1 MPIMDKKNSEWFNEI
16 EDTAVDE
23 FDNFDDDIDWDA
35 LERELDISDEEY
47 TDEELANIY
56 GGDLTY
62 CPNCGKRLAM
72 DDGYSYCPDCEPK
85 DTYDYVAYDRYD
97 NPMESFKTEKE
108 AMDYVAAQ
116 EDFDRVAKVTKQEGV
131 REIVIYSESDDSDY
145 YEESASDDTLVEAP
159 VVKLSDDQLND
170 PSEVNFSKMIRDAE
184 EKERA
189 EKEEAERLARKDE
202 LSQKYSGV
210 IYSIQKVNNTDEPG
224 IEINRLEAAFAEL
237 VPSAG
242 KADTVAGE
250 IVRATMRIIYR
261 YYNDGDYFFMGYGLE
276 TAAPSAAYLSDRY
289 EDTISEG
296 MEIGQVFA
304 NEYGINDK
312 ELDEKYEKF
321 LKTLA
326 DVVVQDIIDN
336 PELIEEE
343 NDVDSRDFDPE
354 YIVDEQP
361 RFETDFML
369 SQDVQDLYDADIVTT
384 RDIRYYVEG
393 CFEWESQYEGCEIS
407 YDGGDYVYLS
417 NLTYDGFYDIS
428 ERFKGYNGIEKFWE
442 EFVEEYADQLEEYRN
457 GEDEEYE
464 EEDGTEYDDEGEDYS
479 ESFHRQVNSV
489 KINPKNDCRIRESL
503 ANRLVT
509 GDLDYNTEIDS
520 LGAEENGVTIDIQDR
535 ESHTHEKRGPRR
547 WASPRVTSNSWGR
560 IWKDGECEQ
569 FTGSKNEVRS
579 KMLKRL
585 RDMDEDLGG
594 KFVLDKTI
602 ISENDLPKGIVL
614 TDNGAHDLETAGK
627 SGRYI
632 WVGYSHGRGATEY
645 RMHPVVKEVAY
656 RIADLFEKKYKKKA
670 TVDNFLR
677 TTDMMRVYVE
687 NDEINED
694 FNYSSNSYKLETAD
708 DILSTLVDN
717 LDDEQIDSVVTITE
731 RIAKKLKVKRMSE
744 LYVLTIEDEY
754 SPDWTMATREGKP
767 QRAGGQNIQ
776 YWTLGGN
783 LFAELRINGQAMLFF
798 NDEDAAK
805 DYISSVDEENLYEG
819 LDRVIYSDELKTGD
833 KFEVAE
839 TVYYGEIDDFPYYV
853 GFENLEGLS
862 HRECAKELRKMGFMC
877 EADSVLIAPGTKGEV
892 VGFGQGGPIF
902 KVNGV
907 DMDFCGDE
915 FAVKL
920 LNDLD
925 ESVDNEI
932 YDLPKVEADLK
943 SITND
948 FTMPTGTVKCYSE
961 EEKDHGVAVLNKHYN
976 EVTVSEDGECYALTF
991 ANKIEESI
999 NEGYHNNSEEYAPY
1013 FPEEY
1018 SLYDEQTPNFFIQT
1032 TKVSLNG
1039 EYVGTIQKHPKR
1051 GGSRRND
1058 SNRVTS
1064 TYYIAIPKNGDQKMV
1079 DTPEEAVKAILGKLD
1094 TIKESAYNA
1103 DALRRFRDKQLNK

>member
-16 EDTAVDE
+16 EDATVDE

-62 CPNCGKRLAM
+62 CPECGKRLAM
-72 DDGYSYCPDCEPK
+72 DDGYSYCPDCEPNRVNEGFPDDNGIDK
-85 DTYDYVAYDRYD
+85 VGSPAEEFTEYDLTNLEVGTRIDLEGWSGNTVTAYVLGPGYDDASIRFTTDASDRFNSDIRSEEVGVDSISRVYD
-97 NPMESFKTEKE
+97 DDLNIIRLQYPE
-108 AMDYVAAQ
+108 
-116 EDFDRVAKVTKQEGV
+116 
-131 REIVIYSESDDSDY
+131 EIE
-145 YEESASDDTLVEAP
+145 DDTLVEAP
-159 VVKLSDDQLND
+159 VVKLSDDQLNN
-170 PSEVNFSKMIRDAE
+170 PSEVNFSRMIKDAE

-189 EKEEAERLARKDE
+189 EKEEADRLARKDE

-224 IEINRLEAAFAEL
+224 IEINRLEAAFEEL
-237 VPSAG
+237 VPNSG

-276 TAAPSAAYLSDRY
+276 TAAPSAAYLAERY
-289 EDTISEG
+289 EDIISEG

-304 NEYGINDK
+304 NEYGLKDK
-312 ELDEKYEKF
+312 ELDENYEKF

-326 DVVVQDIIDN
+326 DVVVQDILDN

-343 NDVDSRDFDPE
+343 NDDDSRDFDPE

-369 SQDVQDLYDADIVTT
+369 SQDVQDLYDADIVSA
-384 RDIRYYVEG
+384 RDIQYYVEG

-407 YDGGDYVYLS
+407 YDGGDYVYMS

-428 ERFKGYNGIEKFWE
+428 DRFNGYNGVEKFWE
-442 EFVEEYADQLEEYRN
+442 DFVADYADQLEEYRN

-464 EEDGTEYDDEGEDYS
+464 EEEPELDDEGEDYS
-479 ESFHRQVNSV
+479 ESFHKQVNSV

-503 ANRLVT
+503 VNRLVT
-509 GDLDYNTEIDS
+509 GDLDYNPEIDS

-585 RDMDEDLGG
+585 RDMDEDFDDSNGSYMLKTADEVLGG
-594 KFVLDKTI
+594 LI
-602 ISENDLPKGIVL
+602 
-614 TDNGAHDLETAGK
+614 
-627 SGRYI
+627 
-632 WVGYSHGRGATEY
+632 
-645 RMHPVVKEVAY
+645 
-656 RIADLFEKKYKKKA
+656 
-670 TVDNFLR
+670 
-677 TTDMMRVYVE
+677 
-687 NDEINED
+687 
-694 FNYSSNSYKLETAD
+694 
-708 DILSTLVDN
+708 DN
-717 LDDEQIDSVVTITE
+717 LDDEQIDSVVIITE
-731 RIAKKLKVKRMSE
+731 RIAKKLKVKRVSE
-744 LYVLTIEDEY
+744 LYVLTIDDEY

-833 KFEVAE
+833 KFEFAE
-839 TVYYGEIDDFPYYV
+839 TVPYGVIDDFPYYS
-853 GFENLEGLS
+853 GFEHLEGLS

-877 EADSVLIAPGTKGEV
+877 EADGVLIAPGTKGEV

-902 KVNGV
+902 NVNGV

-925 ESVDNEI
+925 ESVDNEV
-932 YDLPKVEADLK
+932 YDLPRVEADLK

-961 EEKDHGVAVLNKHYN
+961 EEKDHGVEVLKKHYN

-1018 SLYDEQTPNFFIQT
+1018 KLYDEQTPNFFIQT

-1039 EYVGTIQKHPKR
+1039 EDVGTIQKHPKR
-1051 GGSRRND
+1051 GGTRRND

-1064 TYYIAIPKNGDQKMV
+1064 TYYVAIPKNGGQKMV
-1079 DTPEEAVKAILGKLD
+1079 DTPEEAVKVILGKSD
-1094 TIKESAYNA
+1094 TIKESAYNE
-1103 DALRRFRDKQLNK
+1103 DALRRFRDKQLNR

>member
-16 EDTAVDE
+16 EDTTVDE

-62 CPNCGKRLAM
+62 CPECGKRLAM

-85 DTYDYVAYDRYD
+85 
-97 NPMESFKTEKE
+97 
-108 AMDYVAAQ
+108 
-116 EDFDRVAKVTKQEGV
+116 RV
-131 REIVIYSESDDSDY
+131 D
-145 YEESASDDTLVEAP
+145 DDTLVEAP
-159 VVKLSDDQLND
+159 VIKLSDDQLNN
-170 PSEVNFSKMIRDAE
+170 PSEVNFSGMIKDAE

-224 IEINRLEAAFAEL
+224 IEINRLEAAFEEL
-237 VPSAG
+237 VPNAG

-250 IVRATMRIIYR
+250 LVRATMRIIYR

-276 TAAPSAAYLSDRY
+276 TAAPSAAYLADRY
-289 EDTISEG
+289 EDIISEG

-304 NEYGINDK
+304 NEYGLKDK

-326 DVVVQDIIDN
+326 DVVVQDILDN

-393 CFEWESQYEGCEIS
+393 CFEWESQYEGCEIT
-407 YDGGDYVYLS
+407 YDGGDYVYMS

-428 ERFKGYNGIEKFWE
+428 DRFKSYNSVEKFWE
-442 EFVEEYADQLEEYRN
+442 DFVAEYADQLEEYRN
-457 GEDEEYE
+457 GEDEEYG
-464 EEDGTEYDDEGEDYS
+464 EEDDTEYDDEGEDYS
-479 ESFHRQVNSV
+479 ESFHRQINSV
-489 KINPKNDCRIRESL
+489 KINPKNDHRIRESL

-509 GDLDYNTEIDS
+509 GDLDYNPEIDS

-585 RDMDEDLGG
+585 RDMDEDFDDSNGSYMLTTADEVLGG
-594 KFVLDKTI
+594 LI
-602 ISENDLPKGIVL
+602 
-614 TDNGAHDLETAGK
+614 
-627 SGRYI
+627 
-632 WVGYSHGRGATEY
+632 
-645 RMHPVVKEVAY
+645 
-656 RIADLFEKKYKKKA
+656 
-670 TVDNFLR
+670 
-677 TTDMMRVYVE
+677 
-687 NDEINED
+687 
-694 FNYSSNSYKLETAD
+694 
-708 DILSTLVDN
+708 DN
-717 LDDEQIDSVVTITE
+717 LDDKQIDSVVTITE

-744 LYVLTIEDEY
+744 LYVLTIDDEY
-754 SPDWTMATREGKP
+754 SPNWTMATREGKP

-776 YWTLGGN
+776 YWTIGGN

-819 LDRVIYSDELKTGD
+819 LNRVVYSDELKTGD
-833 KFEVAE
+833 KFEFAE
-839 TVYYGEIDDFPYYV
+839 TVFYGVIDDFPYYD
-853 GFENLEGLS
+853 GFEHLEGLS

-932 YDLPKVEADLK
+932 YDLPRVEADLK

-961 EEKDHGVAVLNKHYN
+961 EEKDHGVEVLKKHYN

-1018 SLYDEQTPNFFIQT
+1018 KLYDEQTPNFFIQT

-1039 EYVGTIQKHPKR
+1039 EDVGTIQKHPQR
-1051 GGSRRND
+1051 GGTRKRD
-1058 SNRVTS
+1058 ANRVVS
-1064 TYYIAIPKNGDQKMV
+1064 TYYVAIPKNGGQQMV
-1079 DTPEEAVKAILGKLD
+1079 DTPEEAVKVILGKSD
-1094 TIKESAYNA
+1094 AIKESAYNE